1 MTDLTEKARFD
12 AWPEQP
18 GCAAGSGGRKH
29 ASRIRRQAVVSGLI
43 ALSLVLGVFAYSL
56 FASSDDLRV
65 SPSLRMLAPSL
76 DHIFG
81 TDLLGRDMLLRT
93 LLALGQSI
101 GMGLFAGFVSTAL
114 AVILGLM
121 ASVNRVAD
129 RIVGIATELFLGL
142 PHFVLL
148 MLVAYAAGGG
158 VQGVILGVG
167 LTHWPRLAR
176 LLRHET
182 QRVLASDYV
191 AVSRGLGRNSIW
203 VARKHLLPH
212 LIPQIIAGFV
222 LIFPHAILHEA
233 GLSFIGLGVPPHLPS
248 IGVILSESLR
258 ALGSGLWWLAFFPGL
273 GLLLVALSFE
283 IFGESLRRASDPN
296 EGVA

>member
-1 MTDLTEKARFD
+1 MTDLIEKARFD
-12 AWPEQP
+12 EWPEP
-18 GCAAGSGGRKH
+18 EGAASGPVGRKD
-29 ASRIRRQAVVSGLI
+29 ASSIRRQAILSGLI
-43 ALSLVLGVFAYSL
+43 ALTLVLGVFAFSL
-56 FASSDDLRV
+56 FVSSDDLRV
-65 SPSLRMLAPSL
+65 SPSLRMLSPSPEHL
-76 DHIFG
+76 FG
-81 TDLLGRDMLLRT
+81 TDMLGRDMLLRT

-101 GMGLFAGFVSTAL
+101 GIGLFAAIVSTAL
-114 AVILGLM
+114 SVILGLL
-121 ASVNRVAD
+121 ASVNRIAD
-129 RIVGIATELFLGL
+129 RIVGVATELFLGL

-158 VQGVILGVG
+158 VKGVILGVG

-191 AVSRGLGRNSIW
+191 AVSRGLGRSPLW
-203 VARKHLLPH
+203 VARRHLLPH

-283 IFGESLRRASDPN
+283 MFGEALRRVSDPD

>member
-1 MTDLTEKARFD
+1 MTELIEKTPFTEPFD
-12 AWPEQP
+12 AR
-18 GCAAGSGGRKH
+18 GSNRLAGT
-29 ASRIRRQAVVSGLI
+29 RRQAVLSGLI
-43 ALSLVLGVFAYSL
+43 ALTLVLGVFAYSL
-56 FASSDDLRV
+56 MVSSDDLRV
-65 SPSLRMLAPSL
+65 DPAARMLAPSL
-76 DHIFG
+76 EHLFG

-101 GMGLFAGFVSTAL
+101 GIGLFAGIVSTAL
-114 AVILGLM
+114 SVILGLL
-121 ASVNRVAD
+121 ASVNRLAD
-129 RIVGIATELFLGL
+129 RIVGVATELFLGL

-158 VQGVILGVG
+158 VKGVILAVG

-191 AVSRGLGRNSIW
+191 AVSRGLGRSPLWI
-203 VARKHLLPH
+203 ARRHLLPH

-233 GLSFIGLGVPPHLPS
+233 GLSFLGLGVPPHLPS

-283 IFGESLRRASDPN
+283 IFGESLRRVSDPD

>member
-1 MTDLTEKARFD
+1 MTDLIETTDLAERPD
-12 AWPEQP
+12 AM
-18 GCAAGSGGRKH
+18 GREH
-29 ASRIRRQAVVSGLI
+29 PANIRRQAIFSGLI
-43 ALSLVLGVFAYSL
+43 ALTLVLGVFAYSL
-56 FASSDDLRV
+56 MASSDDLRV
-65 SPSLRMLAPSL
+65 DPAARMLAPSL
-76 DHIFG
+76 EHLFG

-101 GMGLFAGFVSTAL
+101 GIGLFAGIVSTAL
-114 AVILGLM
+114 SVILGLL
-121 ASVNRVAD
+121 ASVNRLAD
-129 RIVGIATELFLGL
+129 RIVGVATELFLGL

-148 MLVAYAAGGG
+148 MLIAYAAGGG

-176 LLRHET
+176 VLRHET

-191 AVSRGLGRNSIW
+191 AISRALGRSPFWI
-203 VARKHLLPH
+203 ARRHLLPH
-212 LIPQIIAGFV
+212 LVPQIIVGFV

-283 IFGESLRRASDPN
+283 VFGESLRRVSDPD

>member
-1 MTDLTEKARFD
+1 MTELIEKTPFTEPFD
-12 AWPEQP
+12 AR
-18 GCAAGSGGRKH
+18 GSNRLAGT
-29 ASRIRRQAVVSGLI
+29 RRQAVLSGLI
-43 ALSLVLGVFAYSL
+43 ALTLVLGVFAYSL
-56 FASSDDLRV
+56 MVSSDDLRV
-65 SPSLRMLAPSL
+65 DPAARMLAPSL
-76 DHIFG
+76 EHLFG

-101 GMGLFAGFVSTAL
+101 GIGLFAGIVSTAL
-114 AVILGLM
+114 SVILGLL
-121 ASVNRVAD
+121 ASVNRLAD
-129 RIVGIATELFLGL
+129 RIVGVATELFLGL

-158 VQGVILGVG
+158 VKGVILAVG

-191 AVSRGLGRNSIW
+191 AVSRGLGRSPLWI
-203 VARKHLLPH
+203 AQRHLLPH

-233 GLSFIGLGVPPHLPS
+233 GLSFLGLGVPPHLPS

-283 IFGESLRRASDPN
+283 IFGESLRRVSDPD

>member
-1 MTDLTEKARFD
+1 MGVIQQSTLNAQSQTTDGASHLTNTKR
-12 AWPEQP
+12 
-18 GCAAGSGGRKH
+18 GSG
-29 ASRIRRQAVVSGLI
+29 ARRQVVLTGFV
-43 ALSLVLGVFAYSL
+43 ALTLVLGVFAYSSVM
-56 FASSDDLRV
+56 SSDDLQV
-65 SPSLRMLAPSL
+65 NPALRMLAPSWDYL
-76 DHIFG
+76 FG
-81 TDLLGRDMLLRT
+81 TDLLGRDMVLRT
-93 LLALGQSI
+93 VLALGQSI
-101 GMGLFAGFVSTAL
+101 GIGLFAGFASTIL
-114 AVILGLM
+114 AIILGLL
-121 ASVNRVAD
+121 ASVNRAAD
-129 RIVGIATELFLGL
+129 RLVGIATELFLGL

-148 MLVAYAAGGG
+148 MLVSYAAGGG
-158 VQGVILGVG
+158 VFGVILGVG

-182 QRVLASDYV
+182 QRILSSDYV
-191 AVSRGLGRNSIW
+191 AVSRGLGRSPIW
-203 VARKHLLPH
+203 IARRHLLPH

-248 IGVILSESLR
+248 IGIILSESLR

-283 IFGESLRRASDPN
+283 VFGEALRRISDPD

>member
-1 MTDLTEKARFD
+1 MSDLIDRTKLAEPCGAL
-12 AWPEQP
+12 E
-18 GCAAGSGGRKH
+18 GKH
-29 ASRIRRQAVVSGLI
+29 PTSIRRRAIVSGLI
-43 ALSLVLGVFAYSL
+43 ALALVLGVLVYAQI
-56 FASSDDLRV
+56 ASSDDLRV
-65 SPSLRMLAPSL
+65 DPTTRMLAPSFEHL
-76 DHIFG
+76 FG

-101 GMGLFAGFVSTAL
+101 GIGLFAGIVSTTL
-114 AVILGLM
+114 SVFLGLL
-121 ASVNRVAD
+121 ASVNRLAD
-129 RIVGIATELFLGL
+129 RIVGVATELFLGL

-148 MLVAYAAGGG
+148 MLVAYAVGGG
-158 VQGVILGVG
+158 VKGVIIAVG

-182 QRVLASDYV
+182 QQVLASDYV
-191 AVSRGLGRNSIW
+191 AVSRGLGRNPFWI
-203 VARKHLLPH
+203 ARRHLLPH

-233 GLSFIGLGVPPHLPS
+233 GLSFLGLGVPPHLPS

-283 IFGESLRRASDPN
+283 IFGESLRRVSDPD

>member
-1 MTDLTEKARFD
+1 MTDLAQDVVLAEEPSFPSEPVRHSRLSVRRHAML
-12 AWPEQP
+12 
-18 GCAAGSGGRKH
+18 SG
-29 ASRIRRQAVVSGLI
+29 VV
-43 ALSLVLGVFAYSL
+43 ALTLLLGVLIVAAFIPA
-56 FASSDDLRV
+56 DTLRV
-65 SPSLRMLAPSL
+65 NPATRMLAPSL
-76 DHIFG
+76 QHLFG

-93 LLALGQSI
+93 TLALGQSVGI
-101 GMGLFAGFVSTAL
+101 GLFAAVVSTAL
-114 AVILGLM
+114 SVMLGLV

-129 RIVGIATELFLGL
+129 RIVGVATELFLGL

-148 MLVAYAAGGG
+148 MLVAYASGGG
-158 VQGVILGVG
+158 VRGVILAVG

-176 LLRHET
+176 VLRHEA
-182 QRVLASDYV
+182 QRVMASDYV
-191 AVSRGLGRNSIW
+191 AVSRGLGRSPLW
-203 VARKHLLPH
+203 VARRHLLPH
-212 LIPQIIAGFV
+212 LIPQIVAGFV

-233 GLSFIGLGVPPHLPS
+233 GLSFLGLGVPPHLPS

-283 IFGESLRRASDPN
+283 VFGESLRRATDPD

>member
-1 MTDLTEKARFD
+1 MTELIEKTHLAEPFD
-12 AWPEQP
+12 A
-18 GCAAGSGGRKH
+18 GGRN
-29 ASRIRRQAVVSGLI
+29 RLVGTRRQAVFSGLI
-43 ALSLVLGVFAYSL
+43 ALTLVLGVFAYSL
-56 FASSDDLRV
+56 MVSSDDLRV
-65 SPSLRMLAPSL
+65 DPASRMLAPSL
-76 DHIFG
+76 EHLFG

-101 GMGLFAGFVSTAL
+101 GIGLFAGIVSTGL
-114 AVILGLM
+114 SVILGLL
-121 ASVNRVAD
+121 ASVNRLAD
-129 RIVGIATELFLGL
+129 RIVGVATELFLGL

-158 VQGVILGVG
+158 VKGVILAVG

-191 AVSRGLGRNSIW
+191 AVSRGLGRSPLWI
-203 VARKHLLPH
+203 ARRHLLPH

-233 GLSFIGLGVPPHLPS
+233 GLSFLGLGVPPHLPS

-283 IFGESLRRASDPN
+283 IFGESLRRVSDPD